1 MPKRV
6 MRDEQRS
13 NIVAFPNTSRGSR
26 NYLINALLDL
36 YHPFPAWVSP
46 TTFMVYRGHTAFHAE
61 LGKKWCPF
69 PKIFPVIFR
78 ENRLWL
84 VPHPTKDSHPCID
97 SDGGAIPRGT
107 VNLQASPGIR
117 KKCRHQWLE
126 GPITSHATPSL
137 TTRMML
143 TGSQLQMIMRKGRS
157 SSLNHSTQ
165 GRDPKIKAR
174 I

>member
-1 MPKRV
+1 MNNEATLLPFQTPQGEAEIIWSMP
-6 MRDEQRS
+6 S
-13 NIVAFPNTSRGSR
+13 SI
-26 NYLINALLDL
+26 YII
-36 YHPFPAWVSP
+36 PFSP
-46 TTFMVYRGHTAFHAE
+46 EYRLPTFMVYRGHTAFHAE

-69 PKIFPVIFR
+69 PKTFPVIFR

-84 VPHPTKDSHPCID
+84 VPYPTKDSHPCID

-107 VNLQASPGIR
+107 VNLQASPRIR

-143 TGSQLQMIMRKGRS
+143 TGSQLQMIMRKGRF
-157 SSLNHSTQ
+157 SSLKSFNSRAWPENQ
-165 GRDPKIKAR
+165 S
-174 I
+174 